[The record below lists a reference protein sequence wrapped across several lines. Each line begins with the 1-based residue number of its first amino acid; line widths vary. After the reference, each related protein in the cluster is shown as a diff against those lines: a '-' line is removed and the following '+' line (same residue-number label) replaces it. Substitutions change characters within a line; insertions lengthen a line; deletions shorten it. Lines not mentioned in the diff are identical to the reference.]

1 MRQRLHLVISE
12 TPNLNSLMT
21 IEITNKSGELVP
33 ADQVRSLLGHSLVQL
48 KLNPEC
54 EVNLVFVDENEMTEL
69 HIKWMNESGPTDVL
83 SFPMDMPAAA
93 GDAVTLG
100 DIVIAPTVAARQAA
114 TAGHSFE
121 HEVYILAAHGLLHIL
136 GYDHANKEDE
146 KVMFALQEDLV
157 KNWQASA

>member
-1 MRQRLHLVISE
+1 
-12 TPNLNSLMT
+12 MT

-33 ADQVRSLLGHSLVQL
+33 ADQVRALLEHSLVQL
-48 KLNPEC
+48 KLSPEC

-69 HIKWMNESGPTDVL
+69 HIKWMDEPGPTDVL
-83 SFPMDMPAAA
+83 SFPMDMPENP

-100 DIVIAPTVAARQAA
+100 DIVIAPTVAATQAA
-114 TAGHSFE
+114 TAGHSAD
-121 HEVYILAAHGLLHIL
+121 HEIFILAAHGLLHIL

>member
-1 MRQRLHLVISE
+1 MA
-12 TPNLNSLMT
+12 

-33 ADQVRSLLGHSLVQL
+33 ADQVRALLEHSLVQL
-48 KLNPEC
+48 KLSPEC

-69 HIKWMNESGPTDVL
+69 HIKWMDEPGPTDVL
-83 SFPMDMPAAA
+83 SFPMDLPENP

-100 DIVIAPTVAARQAA
+100 DIVIAPTVAATQAA
-114 TAGHSFE
+114 TAGHSAE
-121 HEVYILAAHGLLHIL
+121 HEIFILAAHGLLHIL
-136 GYDHANKEDE
+136 GHDHANKEDE